1 MKIRWQNSTVLN
13 IPASVQ
19 EGWRVGRMSLS
30 PGKRFSLVTDGD
42 DRGSAKYRREVLKAT
57 GRKKKASSLGVALCC
72 LARKP
77 QQGM

>member
-30 PGKRFSLVTDGD
+30 PGKRFSLVTDEMIVVVPNIEE
-42 DRGSAKYRREVLKAT
+42 K
-57 GRKKKASSLGVALCC
+57 C
-72 LARKP
+72 
-77 QQGM
+77 